1 VTAHGT
7 AIRIRV
13 GTGWEQ
19 LQGRPMAAKSL
30 THAPVALA
38 LPVAVAMW
46 QCGNVALWL
55 WCVWQ
60 VFCGQTTLKF
70 KVPDNVLC
78 CISIILNFN

>member
-1 VTAHGT
+1 MTAHGT

-46 QCGNVALWL
+46 QCGTVVVVRVAGVLRSDN
-55 WCVWQ
+55 
-60 VFCGQTTLKF
+60 F
-70 KVPDNVLC
+70 KV
-78 CISIILNFN
+78 